1 MAHVTEAP
9 VDADIEVEQVEER
22 IERLAETGQL
32 LILEEGMF
40 QPVISFGKDE
50 KELKI
55 TNFSFWT
62 EYWKKTQSEP

>member
-32 LILEEGMF
+32 LILEEGVF
-40 QPVISFGKDE
+40 QSVISVGKDE
-50 KELKI
+50 
-55 TNFSFWT
+55 
-62 EYWKKTQSEP
+62 SE